1 MGRPRRARIL
11 ATLGCSPA
19 PTESGR
25 APGVVLREDGRVA
38 LPELAPR
45 RTIGGVITV
54 WVIAALIG
62 VVVGVLA
69 APEWRGAW
77 LGVGLGGCLIAAFA
91 IQLWSGRS
99 QGFTER
105 VAASVLGA
113 ALVMGVIS
121 LGFGLAAL
129 VPG

>member
-1 MGRPRRARIL
+1 M
-11 ATLGCSPA
+11 
-19 PTESGR
+19 
-25 APGVVLREDGRVA
+25 REDVLVA
-38 LPELAPR
+38 VPELAPR
-45 RTIGGVITV
+45 RTFGGIIAV
-54 WVIAALIG
+54 W
-62 VVVGVLA
+62 VLA
-69 APEWRGAW
+69 AVIAVVIGILATPDWRGAW
-77 LGVGLGGCLIAAFA
+77 LGVGLGGCLIAGFA

-129 VPG
+129 VPA

>member
-1 MGRPRRARIL
+1 MM
-11 ATLGCSPA
+11 
-19 PTESGR
+19 
-25 APGVVLREDGRVA
+25 DDVA
-38 LPELAPR
+38 VPELAPR
-45 RTIGGVITV
+45 RTLGGIIAV
-54 WVIAALIG
+54 W
-62 VVVGVLA
+62 VLA
-69 APEWRGAW
+69 AVIAILIGIFSTPDARAAW

-91 IQLWSGRS
+91 VQLWSGRS

-105 VAASVLGA
+105 VAGSVLGA

>member
-1 MGRPRRARIL
+1 MRGGTRCTKMGL
-11 ATLGCSPA
+11 
-19 PTESGR
+19 
-25 APGVVLREDGRVA
+25 VA

-45 RTIGGVITV
+45 RTFGGIVAV
-54 WVIAALIG
+54 W
-62 VVVGVLA
+62 VLA
-69 APEWRGAW
+69 AVIAVLVGIFATPDWRAAW

-91 IQLWSGRS
+91 VQLWSGRS